1 MANQLTFSSSSNT
14 GPLTERQNS
23 FFRFKEI
30 QRSYNFIV
38 YFDETKDDIVS
49 NLPSFMCTGIEMPE
63 YSFKK
68 EYMYYGPF
76 VKSFPILDHNGFEF
90 SLKLEEDN
98 EGNVKNLINYLVN
111 KNIKKDG
118 YYNTY
123 KDTVLNQIVASVYT
137 HDGWNVYKNHFRNCF
152 FLRSSTVNYTWNS
165 SEKIEYDLTFNCDHF
180 FTQWNEQVPNE
191 HIQEVIKWSDVGATI
206 NKHRAQHDKHN

>member
-1 MANQLTFSSSSNT
+1 MAQDQFLHMFDSVQETGNLHT

-23 FFRFKEI
+23 FFRNKTV
-30 QRSYNFIV
+30 QRAYDFIV
-38 YFDETKDDIVS
+38 YFGESGNSEVS
-49 NLPSFMCTGIEMPE
+49 NLKSYMCTGIEMPE

-90 SLKLEEDN
+90 TLKLEED
-98 EGNVKNLINYLVN
+98 EYGSVKTLIQYLTN
-111 KNIKKDG
+111 KNIKKSG

-123 KDTVLNQIVASVYT
+123 KDTVIPQIVASVYRN
-137 HDGWNVYKNHFRNCF
+137 DAVNIYKNHFRNCF

-180 FTQWNEQVPNE
+180 FTQWNEQIPLNRFVE
-191 HIQEVIKWSDVGATI
+191 E
-206 NKHRAQHDKHN
+206 